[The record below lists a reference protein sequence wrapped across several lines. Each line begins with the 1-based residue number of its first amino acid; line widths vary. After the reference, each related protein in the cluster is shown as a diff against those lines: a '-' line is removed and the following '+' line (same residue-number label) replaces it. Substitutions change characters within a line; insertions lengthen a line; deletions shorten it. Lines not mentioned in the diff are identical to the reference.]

1 MYSRLYWLYT
11 QILLVD
17 PPTRFGE
24 IILLGLDLHMYYR
37 LGAARTSVR
46 ESSELYARI
55 AGRMNG
61 LLDDG
66 CGTQR
71 ATREGCLEARD
82 HARLCV

>member
-17 PPTRFGE
+17 LPTTVDSRFGE

-66 CGTQR
+66 VG
-71 ATREGCLEARD
+71 E
-82 HARLCV
+82 